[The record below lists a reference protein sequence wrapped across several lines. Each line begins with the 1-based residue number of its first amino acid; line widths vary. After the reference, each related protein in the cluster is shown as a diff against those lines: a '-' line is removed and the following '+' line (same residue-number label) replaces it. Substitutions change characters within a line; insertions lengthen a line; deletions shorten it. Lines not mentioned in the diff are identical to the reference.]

1 MHVRLLSVSP
11 LAVAAVLVCGGSLC
25 AAVADADMRTI
36 VDPPNAQRADP
47 VSVTYGHAR
56 QPGVLLH
63 RFATRQAW
71 VSGDLGPVSVSLW
84 VNRRARGRPDRTIAV
99 EMNEVEALP
108 FPPTS
113 WVGVVRDK
121 RGRFLGHANAWQ
133 SGTHSFRIEF
143 AKRLLGRRVRSY
155 RWVMVVTGGCIPR
168 EPLAL
173 CGGPRRDRVPD
184 RGAVLH
190 RSA

>member
-1 MHVRLLSVSP
+1 MQLRFLSVTP
-11 LAVAAVLVCGGSLC
+11 LAVAAVLVCGVLLSVG
-25 AAVADADMRTI
+25 AADADMRTI

-47 VSVTYGHAR
+47 VSVTHGHAR
-56 QPGVLLH
+56 QPGVLVH
-63 RFATRQAW
+63 RFVTRQAW
-71 VSGDLGPVSVSLW
+71 VSGDLGSVALSNW
-84 VNRRARGRPDRTIAV
+84 VNRQARGRPDRTIAV

-133 SGTHSFRIEF
+133 SGTHSFRIEL

-155 RWVMVVTGGCIPR
+155 RWVMGVTGGCIPR